1 VHNRTAEWFWDQE
14 VFDFLADRLHLI
26 REASMRHYVAAWE
39 PKQAGLDWRS
49 LVLSRCLS
57 GSALLVAQLKAD
69 PRYVSEAERVQAFIA
84 KGGGS
89 RSTYFNLSESCN
101 RQRRRPR
108 SASII
113 PRPPERPPTKPSSGC
128 SADGTAVSERINLVP
143 NR

>member
-1 VHNRTAEWFWDQE
+1 M
-14 VFDFLADRLHLI
+14 ADRLHLI

-39 PKQAGLDWRS
+39 LKQAGLDWRS

-57 GSALLVAQLKAD
+57 GSALLAQLKGD

-89 RSTYFNLSESCN
+89 RSTYFNLS
-101 RQRRRPR
+101 RKLQ
-108 SASII
+108 
-113 PRPPERPPTKPSSGC
+113 PPKAAPTIRLNNLPPAERPPTKPSSGC
-128 SADGTAVSERINLVP
+128 SADGTAVSERINLLP